1 MSSAATPPQTTIACQ
16 THNLMIKDFMLVSVV
31 MSTPF
36 WQNGNSHSITNP
48 LTKWPVVD
56 STLQFHQI
64 RGDRAFCCVI
74 YGSFLALPKKGRI
87 RTSATSHKET
97 YFHARQKEQ
106 IGRGST
112 NWHQMDRPANHAHIK
127 LPLLRQTEGK
137 SEMPGT
143 ACVNSINS
151 QAPCLVSRLLKNF

>member
-1 MSSAATPPQTTIACQ
+1 MAIPTALPTP
-16 THNLMIKDFMLVSVV
+16 D
-31 MSTPF
+31 
-36 WQNGNSHSITNP
+36 
-48 LTKWPVVD
+48 PVGLWW
-56 STLQFHQI
+56 TQPLQFHQI

-74 YGSFLALPKKGRI
+74 YGSFLALPKKDRI

-127 LPLLRQTEGK
+127 LPLLRQHRGEVRDARNCMR
-137 SEMPGT
+137 E
-143 ACVNSINS
+143 
-151 QAPCLVSRLLKNF
+151 QHQ